1 MKEVINV
8 TEVSLSTPNW
18 RANESAHLMYAYTR
32 IHCFI
37 VFTVTAG
44 QAHMLPMTLTMAL
57 LYSET
62 ARQYE
67 EYQNPTTGAD
77 KFNSSVIL
85 LFARAFPDMSKCLR
99 LKKKVCVPVRYT
111 NLWENTVYLTQP
123 LLVLN
128 DFSWILWRHISVGYT
143 FPRHLCWELSQSTGK
158 KYFE

>member
-8 TEVSLSTPNW
+8 TEVRLSTPNW
-18 RANESAHLMYAYTR
+18 RANESAHLVYAYTR

-44 QAHMLPMTLTMAL
+44 QAHVLLVTLTMAL

-77 KFNSSVIL
+77 QFNSSVIL
-85 LFARAFPDMSKCLR
+85 LFAPTVPDMSQGLCPR
-99 LKKKVCVPVRYT
+99 EIHQPVRKHS
-111 NLWENTVYLTQP
+111 LLNTAPVSLKW
-123 LLVLN
+123 
-128 DFSWILWRHISVGYT
+128 F
-143 FPRHLCWELSQSTGK
+143 
-158 KYFE
+158 